1 MTRGHYSHL
10 DAYNT
15 GINEVTGDSLRTK
28 PATDLFRENF
38 ERIFGVAKSSPD
50 HLRKQN
56 DRITDGSKG
65 CANVRGD
72 APEANP
78 CDAGSSR

>member
-28 PATDLFRENF
+28 PPSDLFRENF
-38 ERIFGVAKSSPD
+38 ERIFGVAKSSPN
-50 HLRKQN
+50 HLAEKKKDNQN
-56 DRITDGSKG
+56 G
-65 CANVRGD
+65 
-72 APEANP
+72 NP
-78 CDAGSSR
+78 